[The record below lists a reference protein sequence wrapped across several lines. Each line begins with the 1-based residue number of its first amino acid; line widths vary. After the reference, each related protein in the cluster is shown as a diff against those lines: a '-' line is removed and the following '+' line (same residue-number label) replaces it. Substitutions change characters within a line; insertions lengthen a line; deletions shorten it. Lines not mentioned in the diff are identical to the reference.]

1 MKIILFLLLLYF
13 CNTDN
18 TCNFNSLSGG
28 KAQDCYSRTVNN
40 SEENYCCYAVITV
53 PANEDPLGP
62 ICIELPKSYSS
73 KEKEDSIKDSY
84 SAYTISDIKVQCPG
98 ERNGATNTP
107 NSPSYLKIGFLFIL
121 SLLF

>member
-40 SEENYCCYAVITV
+40 SEENYCYYADITV
-53 PANEDPLGP
+53 SENEASLDP
-62 ICIELPKSYSS
+62 ICIEFPKSYSS
-73 KEKEDSIKDSY
+73 KEKENTIKTYYEEYDI
-84 SAYTISDIKVQCPG
+84 TDIKVQCPG
-98 ERNGATNTP
+98 ERNGR
-107 NSPSYLKIGFLFIL
+107 
-121 SLLF
+121 